1 MRGQQYRKPVMIL
14 DVNKPRMRLAE
25 LGERSAA
32 GWRRPRRSRRRRAPP
47 AGAEP
52 DGRGARGGK
61 RVAELA
67 DRGGCS
73 EGTARPVEPRAAP
86 HPATPPRAPLAG
98 RGSGGSSGSLSSAPT
113 HCGAPPPLPDDA
125 APELSAEKGAP
136 GVFAEDGRR
145 HPQGEPPQCAVREGP
160 DVDCGAALRPAASPP
175 RAALFAQEHITARPD
190 ERLAA
195 LAAGAADN
203 AELRRQVAELQEA
216 LAAAQLRAHRT
227 AEDLRGQLDVALRA
241 NADALRR
248 EDDLRDEL
256 AALRDSAEQHGGAD
270 ECRPPL
276 ALDADY
282 PHQERAEVGSG
293 SDYQGT
299 DDCFG
304 GGMQAAGDAE
314 WGAESGEEG
323 HLRYGDASELPQHLL
338 NLLIAPGSCSED
350 DIIIGTG
357 GFAVVNLGTFGGAKV
372 AIKTPQTPEGRE
384 FLEAESQVL
393 SRLRHPHIVG
403 FVGLFLHEGTLKLVM
418 EYCAQG
424 SVQGVVSKAAQPA
437 SCRGDLQLTWA
448 LKAQWLRE
456 AALALRMVHQCG
468 YIHRDVTTVNLLLA
482 SKRPESPPTEW
493 TIKLADFG
501 TACHADDLLFLR
513 GVLGSAPFIAPEVW
527 RGEGYSEA
535 SDVYALGCTAI
546 ELLTACVPFHCATWA
561 TVQRVVSGGLAGPT
575 LPDVI
580 ASAPVPGGLRDLVLQ
595 MVSADSQQR
604 PLPDS
609 VISRMEN
616 ALDTDSVAY
625 AAPAPAEST
634 PAQPVQWGW
643 DGGEDCD
650 AE

>member
-98 RGSGGSSGSLSSAPT
+98 RGSGGSGGSSGSLSSAPT
-113 HCGAPPPLPDDA
+113 HSGAPPPLPDDA
-125 APELSAEKGAP
+125 ALEHSAEKGAP
-136 GVFAEDGRR
+136 GALAEER
-145 HPQGEPPQCAVREGP
+145 HPQGQQPQCGAREGH
-160 DVDCGAALRPAASPP
+160 DLDCVAALHPAASPP
-175 RAALFAQEHITARPD
+175 RAALYAQEHITARPD

-248 EDDLRDEL
+248 EGDLRDEL
-256 AALRDSAEQHGGAD
+256 AAQHSGAD
-270 ECRPPL
+270 ECRPPYSR
-276 ALDADY
+276 AD
-282 PHQERAEVGSG
+282 GG
-293 SDYQGT
+293 SDYQ

-304 GGMQAAGDAE
+304 GEMQAADDAE
-314 WGAESGEEG
+314 WGAESGGEG
-323 HLRYGDASELPQHLL
+323 PLRTHYEDASELSGFLQDLL
-338 NLLIAPGSCSED
+338 LAPGSCSED
-350 DIIIGTG
+350 DAVIGMG
-357 GFAVVNLGTFGGAKV
+357 GFAVINLGTLGGAKV
-372 AIKTPQTPEGRE
+372 AIKSAQTPEGRE
-384 FLEAESQVL
+384 SLETESLVL
-393 SRLRHPHIVG
+393 SRMRHPHIVG
-403 FVGLFLHEGTLKLVM
+403 LIGLWLHEGTLKMVT

-424 SVQGVVSKAAQPA
+424 SLQSVVSKAAQAA
-437 SCRGDLQLTWA
+437 SCGGSGFQLTWA
-448 LKAQWLRE
+448 LKMQWLRE
-456 AALALRMVHQCG
+456 AALALRMVHICG
-468 YIHRDVTTVNLLLA
+468 YVHRDVTTCNLLLA
-482 SKRPESPPTEW
+482 SKRADSPPTEW
-493 TIKLADFG
+493 SVKLADFG
-501 TACHADDLLFLR
+501 TVLATDELPFWR
-513 GVLGSAPFIAPEVW
+513 GVVGSAPFIAPEVW

-546 ELLTACVPFHCATWA
+546 ELVTACLPFDGAPWA

-580 ASAPVPGGLRDLVLQ
+580 ASAPVPGGLRGLVLQ

-604 PLPDS
+604 PLLDS

-616 ALDTDSVAY
+616 ALDTDREAY
-625 AAPAPAEST
+625 AAPAPAEAT

-643 DGGEDCD
+643 NGGEDYD